1 MTSLHRDAA
10 VSNMRLL
17 NIFYGFSPETFVFS
31 ASLLDRLLGKVK
43 VSKCRLVEE
52 QVYTAVKNLGMNLH
66 LLR

>member
-1 MTSLHRDAA
+1 VTSLHRDAA

-43 VSKCRLVEE
+43 VSKCFLIGV
-52 QVYTAVKNLGMNLH
+52 QAYTAV
-66 LLR
+66 